1 MFWAFVLAQA
11 VAPADPPPLI
21 GKELHDQIVSAI
33 RNCPQAKGDEIAVCS
48 KDRGYAER
56 YRLEKLQKPLAPVG
70 TGGIQFQLASPDT
83 GAAGTGSCT
92 ATGAGGSAGCSAKDY
107 DAWAAWKR
115 QHKTDGQDYPW

>member
-1 MFWAFVLAQA
+1 MFLLYLLAETTA
-11 VAPADPPPLI
+11 VPPPVV

-56 YRLEKLQKPLAPVG
+56 YRLQKLQKPLMPEPG
-70 TGGIQFQLASPDT
+70 FQIQLASPDT
-83 GAAGTGSCT
+83 AAAGTGSCT

-107 DAWAAWKR
+107 DAWAKWKAQQKATGR
-115 QHKTDGQDYPW
+115 DAPW